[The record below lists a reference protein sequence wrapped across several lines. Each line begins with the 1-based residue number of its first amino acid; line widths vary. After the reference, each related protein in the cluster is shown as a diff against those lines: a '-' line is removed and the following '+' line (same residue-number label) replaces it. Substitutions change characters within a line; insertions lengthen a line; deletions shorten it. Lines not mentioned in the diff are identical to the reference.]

1 MSAILTATQVALVAR
16 LDADAPLSAALG
28 AAPGTPKVFY
38 GEARRGTVPPYV
50 VFDGATLGRSER
62 HDTFDA
68 PAHDGTET
76 FHVISPDRQLL
87 QGKQIFALVAAAL
100 HVTPLPLPGHAQFE
114 AVVEYLTDYLDP
126 TEPIAHHVGRLRQT
140 AIEAAA

>member
-1 MSAILTATQVALVAR
+1 MSQLLTETQIALVAR

-28 AAPGTPKVFY
+28 AAPGTPKVFF
-38 GEARRGTVPPYV
+38 GEARRGTEPPYL
-50 VFDGATLGRSER
+50 VFDGATLGRSLAA
-62 HDTFDA
+62 DTFDA
-68 PAHDGTET
+68 HAHDGTET
-76 FHVISPDRQLL
+76 FHIISPDRQLL
-87 QGKQIFALVAAAL
+87 QGKRIFALVAAAL